1 MYNVF
6 FNDSLIIIASSA
18 DPRIDAP
25 SLPFEGFQLEK
36 VIQQMNKEN
45 IKKLVLLS
53 DDFQKDWQCF
63 LEQIQVVPAA
73 GGLVTNNKEEVLF
86 IFRHG
91 IWDLPKGRI
100 EENENEK
107 TAAIREV
114 EEECGIYELQLKEKL
129 MTTYHIYYH
138 NNYKLK
144 ETHWY
149 LMHSD
154 YTKKL
159 IPQTEEGITEVG
171 FKTETEIKRL
181 FKNTYA
187 NIQLVY
193 DTYKN
198 KRSSKK

>member
-6 FNDSLIIIASSA
+6 FNDSLIILASSKE
-18 DPRIDAP
+18 PKIDAP
-25 SLPFEGFQLEK
+25 SITFEGFILEN
-36 VIQQMNKEN
+36 VIQIMNKEK
-45 IKKLVLLS
+45 IKKLVVLS
-53 DDFQKDWQCF
+53 DDLEQDWQLF

-73 GGLVTNNKEEVLF
+73 GGLVTNSRGEILF

-100 EENENEK
+100 EKNEAVEV
-107 TAAIREV
+107 AAIREV
-114 EEECGIYELQLKEKL
+114 EEECGISELQLQEKL
-129 MTTYHIYYH
+129 ITTYHIYFH

-154 YTKKL
+154 YAEEL
-159 IPQTEEGITEVG
+159 VPQVEEGITKVG
-171 FKTETEIKRL
+171 FKTETEILTL

-193 DTYKN
+193 DTFKN
-198 KRSSKK
+198 KRSSQK